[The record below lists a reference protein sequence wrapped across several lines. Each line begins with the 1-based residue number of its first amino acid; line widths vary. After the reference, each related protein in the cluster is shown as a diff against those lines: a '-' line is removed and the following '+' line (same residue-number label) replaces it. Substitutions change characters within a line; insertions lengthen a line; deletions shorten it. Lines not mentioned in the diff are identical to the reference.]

1 MPQKEQQKYF
11 FLLISYLTLLKW
23 YTASVNLNCP
33 ESSVQL
39 NYSIEPF
46 CFPRIG
52 FGTAS
57 LTPHYESILSAL
69 HTGYRLIDT
78 ASQRH
83 HAYNSVVAG
92 RALKDIL
99 DIIPREEIFITTKN
113 NIWAHGYN
121 STIQDIHNSCRIL
134 NTNYFDLYLIHHPP
148 CMSDYCEGTWRETW
162 RAMED
167 VFLEGISQI
176 FYVYMYD
183 LETPFLYLRFLRILY
198 RCHSMYSSSR
208 YI

>member
-1 MPQKEQQKYF
+1 MQRRQQNHLLLLLCFMAVYF
-11 FLLISYLTLLKW
+11 KW
-23 YTASVNLNCP
+23 YASVNVNCP

-39 NYSIEPF
+39 NYSITPF

-57 LTPHYESILSAL
+57 LSPHYETILSAL

-83 HAYNSVVAG
+83 HAYNSLAAG
-92 RALKDIL
+92 KALRDIL

-121 STIQDIHNSCRIL
+121 STIQDINNSRRIL

-167 VFLEGISQI
+167 IFLEGTRRVC
-176 FYVYMYD
+176 YACM
-183 LETPFLYLRFLRILY
+183 
-198 RCHSMYSSSR
+198 
-208 YI
+208 